1 MEWERCYREGKI
13 YRELALNSNECIFES
28 ERVRGKE
35 RQGVC
40 VYECISEYKSEI

>member
-35 RQGVC
+35 RQDEC
-40 VYECISEYKSEI
+40 VSEYKSER